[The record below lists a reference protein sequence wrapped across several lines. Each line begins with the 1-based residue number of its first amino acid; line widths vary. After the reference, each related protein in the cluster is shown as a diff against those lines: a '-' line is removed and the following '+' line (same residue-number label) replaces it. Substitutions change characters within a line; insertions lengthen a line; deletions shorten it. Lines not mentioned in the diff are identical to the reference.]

1 MKHQNEVRQLQ
12 ERLTQE
18 EESVIALREEGRLK
32 EQQIAKL
39 KKSLK
44 EVIVNVIVCFWIET
58 KSYSIAIVAYGY
70 LHNDLT

>member
-39 KKSLK
+39 KKSFK

-58 KSYSIAIVAYGY
+58 KSCSIASGIWIF
-70 LHNDLT
+70 TE